1 MARVKKYKATVGL
14 DVGDVRIEAG
24 DAVPDLPP
32 EVIRHLLENGDI
44 EEA

>member
-14 DVGDVRIEAG
+14 NVGDVRIEAG
-24 DAVPDLPP
+24 DLVPDLPK
-32 EVIRHLLENGDI
+32 EVIDQLLRDGDI